1 MRAAEAA
8 IANPLLDDVCMK
20 GARGLLIS
28 ITGGSDL
35 TLYEVDEAATRIR
48 EEVDQDANVI
58 FGATRDNSLEGI
70 VRVSVVATGID
81 QECRPRRRPC
91 DRAPHRRGDRA
102 PAQRGAPAPARRWP
116 ITATP
121 PRPVS
126 RPRSRRRRPRRS
138 RPTAALVPAPV
149 YQPAASDHAPLAVHQ
164 DVNIRQAPPKPV
176 YAEPMLERAPQPE
189 PMMPPAS
196 FIPPRAEDVVRAPRM
211 PRADELPIPGQRI
224 LEQSGRGQP
233 AAAPAQ
239 PEKKRVTLMER
250 LAAAGFGRKHE
261 DDQAPAPQPRPVQQ
275 GYAQQ
280 APAPQQGYAPPAP
293 PVQHALP
300 AAGPAPAPVHQEYAK
315 RQPPAPAHR
324 QPAQGTLDQHGR
336 QPAPQRPYED
346 DHLEIPA
353 FLRRQSN

>member
-1 MRAAEAA
+1 MTERLRNEARQRQETLAHNRHAAQARIETPIETTQAA
-8 IANPLLDDVCMK
+8 PQQTYQQP
-20 GARGLLIS
+20 S
-28 ITGGSDL
+28 F
-35 TLYEVDEAATRIR
+35 
-48 EEVDQDANVI
+48 Q
-58 FGATRDNSLEGI
+58 
-70 VRVSVVATGID
+70 
-81 QECRPRRRPC
+81 P
-91 DRAPHRRGDRA
+91 
-102 PAQRGAPAPARRWP
+102 
-116 ITATP
+116 
-121 PRPVS
+121 
-126 RPRSRRRRPRRS
+126 
-138 RPTAALVPAPV
+138 PV